1 MASPTSATELF
12 TALVNTIFL
21 PTIIPKILVTL
32 IQRCMKKMETLAIL
46 KKMNRSGL
54 RIDH

>member
-12 TALVNTIFL
+12 TALVNAIFL

-32 IQRCMKKMETLAIL
+32 IQRCMKKMETLAIF